1 MVTLIIYIIG
11 CFIALGLITYQAYVS
26 YYDDMEDITVGII
39 ILMILYALCSWFAVV
54 GYGVYYII
62 SIWDKIV
69 IKNNKI
75 E

>member
-1 MVTLIIYIIG
+1 MVILIIYIIG
-11 CFIALGLITYQAYVS
+11 CFIALGLITYQVYVS

-39 ILMILYALCSWFAVV
+39 TLMILYALCSWFAVV
-54 GYGVYYII
+54 GYGVCYIM
-62 SIWDKIV
+62 SFWDKIV

>member
-1 MVTLIIYIIG
+1 MAILIIYIIG
-11 CFIALGLITYQAYVS
+11 CFIALGLITYQAYIC
-26 YYDDMEDITVGII
+26 YYDDMEDITVGMI
-39 ILMILYALCSWFAVV
+39 ILMILYTLFSWFAVV
-54 GYGVYYII
+54 GYGVYYIM

>member
-1 MVTLIIYIIG
+1 MVILIIYIIG
-11 CFIALGLITYQAYVS
+11 CFIALGLLTYQACIW

-39 ILMILYALCSWFAVV
+39 TLMILCALCSWYAVV